1 MPRYR
6 SNGGLDDAVVDD
18 GDIGFLGI
26 NLRNPIWQLEP
37 GILSLSE
44 NGRIDGEWT
53 PRMGLE
59 VVSEG
64 SLAQGNALRLPFW
77 LIDKPDGKAVAAA
90 SRVDEVVTL
99 TVTGHNL
106 PSNGFAQVIVDP
118 AGSLNRILYT
128 AVTSGNGG
136 NGISIQYTASTVPYF
151 CRVAVNVKAISVDIG
166 NKAAMLVNFPGAP
179 AADIVIPYAGIV
191 NGFAAYSNTG
201 SLDPLG
207 GPDGDYLIKDPN
219 ALAYFYTHVVGG
231 LGIQFSGV
239 PIFPPGPIDFSLY
252 DYPDGYFWGIGNTVV
267 GGSFA
272 QQVINAVNAD
282 PVASALVAATNDG
295 PVLGNV
301 APVGPIFLSGGSE
314 GAAYLI
320 LEGVGGFTEDPNGSW
335 LMTPTDPDTLTFSIP
350 NATGSE
356 TYTSLGTA
364 VVLSRLDDT
373 ATTNVLGSCLY
384 SDPSSNNDESIFMAF
399 GSLVRQVSLS
409 DGAVTTIGLPGSE
422 TLDGDLNM
430 IQAMEKVFIFR
441 AGKVAMQW
449 QKGDTDF
456 SLVPFGTF
464 TQPQIFDVTG
474 TFVDVVDGLCTIT
487 GLTNNTVAT
496 GDTVFIYTTD
506 NAKFLPFIGEKYF
519 VTFADATSF
528 RFYISV
534 ANLST
539 IGTDTLSIGK
549 QVSVGGGYIFQ
560 PGFPWAI
567 YFQRRLW
574 GPYWYDWS
582 TDPTPD
588 AFVSRDIRDELVA
601 SDILD
606 ADTYDT
612 IENQFRITPGVADYI
627 VALHTFSEDKL
638 IVLNRNSIHQIKGTQ
653 GSLLDTEVTELTRE
667 IGCLARKSVVT
678 QGNAIFFLSDNGVY
692 VLEFLND
699 YNLRGMEEPL
709 SKKIQPYID
718 RISQELAPDSVG
730 IYFNNRY
737 WLAVPLDSTPK
748 EGDAIGNNSVLVFN
762 LLNREWESVDTF
774 GDANFL
780 ITNFIIGSSGARNDL
795 YAVTDS
801 GGIHAMDKL
810 DEDFDRIATNPEVGA
825 SNFPIVS
832 ILRTRGYLNSTGERK
847 RFADL
852 AVQMQSGN
860 SQTDIGITFAT
871 DDPDNNGEEIL
882 ASSTMF
888 GPLEEQENADVRTRI
903 GGLRGFNGMATIRRV
918 LGRPSIRGVRVSATT
933 AARANLTQK

>member
-53 PRMGLE
+53 PRRGME

-64 SLAQGNALRLPFW
+64 SLAQGNALRLRFW
-77 LIDKPDGKAVAAA
+77 LIDRSGGAAVAAA

-99 TVTGHNL
+99 TVTGHGL
-106 PSNGFAQVIVDP
+106 PTNGMAQAIVDP
-118 AGSLNRILYT
+118 SGSLNRILYT
-128 AVTSGNGG
+128 AVTAGDVGNA
-136 NGISIQYTASTVPYF
+136 ISIVYLAAVTGAAFMTIDVNENEIRVTPAEKSTVTVSGSLTASDGVTSITFPQLF
-151 CRVAVNVKAISVDIG
+151 GSPFNPG
-166 NKAAMLVNFPGAP
+166 NWNRQ
-179 AADIVIPYAGIV
+179 
-191 NGFAAYSNTG
+191 TG
-201 SLDPLG
+201 GDFGVSG
-207 GPDGDYLIKDPN
+207 GPGLWTLTYYNFTTLKTAAWSSTDLVSTPDLVTTWTPQSLETGTPVLTLSATVADNVIDMINVDP
-219 ALAYFYTHVVGG
+219 
-231 LGIQFSGV
+231 I
-239 PIFPPGPIDFSLY
+239 
-252 DYPDGYFWGIGNTVV
+252 
-267 GGSFA
+267 
-272 QQVINAVNAD
+272 
-282 PVASALVAATNDG
+282 ASTLVTAANDG
-295 PVLGNV
+295 PGTGAI
-301 APVGPIFLSGGSE
+301 APIGPIFLSGGSE

-335 LMTPTDPDTLTFSIP
+335 MMTPTDPDTLTFSIP
-350 NATGSE
+350 NASGSE
-356 TYTSLGTA
+356 TYTGLGPA
-364 VVLSRLDDT
+364 VVLARLDDT
-373 ATTNVLGSCLY
+373 ATTNVLGSCLF

-409 DGAVTTIGLPGSE
+409 DGTVTTIGLPGSE
-422 TLDGDLNM
+422 TLDAEVNM

-441 AGKVAMQW
+441 AGEAAMQW

-464 TQPQIFDVTG
+464 TQPQVFDVTG

-539 IGTDTLSIGK
+539 IGANTLSIGK

-560 PGFPWAI
+560 PAFPWAI

-582 TDPTPD
+582 TVPTPD

-718 RISQELAPDSVG
+718 RISQELAPESVG

-774 GDANFL
+774 GDENFL

-825 SNFPIVS
+825 SDFPIAS
-832 ILRTRGYLNSTGERK
+832 ILRTRGFLNSTGERK
-847 RFADL
+847 RFMDL
-852 AVQMQSGN
+852 AIQMQSGN

-882 ASSTMF
+882 ASSTMS